1 MKLYDNPENIGPDEI
16 LTKMKSLGIGLNRNN
31 RFRILKDYS
40 INLISKEDWI
50 VKYCVKQKK
59 NKK

>member
-50 VKYCVKQKK
+50 VKYCVK
-59 NKK
+59 